1 MRKSRSKSAPKP
13 PITAPI
19 ITPRLEDLVVV
30 VCGSELLFA
39 WVGSGVVTG
48 SSASVTGPSVENDER
63 REVEVDVEVED
74 CVVEDDVEEDE
85 LLELEEL
92 DVEPV
97 TSGVLYTK

>member
-1 MRKSRSKSAPKP
+1 M
-13 PITAPI
+13 
-19 ITPRLEDLVVV
+19 
-30 VCGSELLFA
+30 
-39 WVGSGVVTG
+39 
-48 SSASVTGPSVENDER
+48 TGPSVENDER